1 MDSVV
6 SFIKTAMDPDLSA
19 RPNAAQLLT
28 HEFVALS
35 PLEATTSGA
44 GAGAGAGAVPDVMSE
59 PLARVASG
67 EVQDALFTSPKSPS
81 SPTSPTS
88 PTSPNSP
95 NSPLGK
101 RRQVLAGSESTAVH
115 NDGSSDWSVLSG
127 RSNLTQPAPM
137 LTAGVEGPSSVG
149 GGGEAAVAEQKEV
162 LLESKSR
169 LVMQPSSVGKT
180 SVV

>member
-67 EVQDALFTSPKSPS
+67 EVQDALFTRPKSPS

-95 NSPLGK
+95 LGK
-101 RRQVLAGSESTAVH
+101 RQQVLAGSESTAVH
-115 NDGSSDWSVLSG
+115 NAGSSDWSDLSG

>member
-67 EVQDALFTSPKSPS
+67 EVQDALFTRPK
-81 SPTSPTS
+81 SPTSPT
-88 PTSPNSP
+88 SP

-115 NDGSSDWSVLSG
+115 NAGSSDWSDLSG